1 MFSKYIFLIQVI
13 TIFSINCMPYNEF
26 SLNFTGFIVY
36 TMKLN
41 VLIQDNEKYTCPIN
55 QVYTRNSLLHLKF
68 SVLVFTFKNKRSNIF
83 TYFWFE
89 TDAMKT

>member
-1 MFSKYIFLIQVI
+1 
-13 TIFSINCMPYNEF
+13 MPYNEF

-55 QVYTRNSLLHLKF
+55 QVYTRNSLLHLKL
-68 SVLVFTFKNKRSNIF
+68 SVLAFTFKNKRSYFLHIF
-83 TYFWFE
+83 GFKL
-89 TDAMKT
+89 MH